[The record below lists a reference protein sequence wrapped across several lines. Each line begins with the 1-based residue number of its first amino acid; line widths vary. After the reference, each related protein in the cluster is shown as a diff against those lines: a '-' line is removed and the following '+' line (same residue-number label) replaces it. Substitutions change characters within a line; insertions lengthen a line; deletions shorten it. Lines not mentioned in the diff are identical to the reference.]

1 LSKINDPQDAT
12 QCIHHD
18 FNGNTHYEGLTISDK
33 SATETFCGTTIPDTL
48 VKSGPVEINFSVGLN
63 NDYTGFELDYVCKEV
78 CEDKAKP
85 KKCKKLKKKGK
96 CTKKKV
102 WKKCRYTCGK
112 C

>member
-1 LSKINDPQDAT
+1 MANPETAN
-12 QCIHHD
+12 QCLHHD
-18 FNGNTHYEGLTISDK
+18 FNSNTHYEGLTISDK

-48 VKSGPVEINFSVGLN
+48 VRSGPVEINFSVGLN
-63 NDYTGFELDYVCKEV
+63 NDYAGFELDYVCKEA
-78 CEDKAKP
+78 CKDKGKT